1 MASPTKRRRAE
12 VPPPAV
18 VEDEVTLAALHEKP
32 VDMLVMRV
40 TMHLMWVAKAARR
53 VAVGPGGSQVS
64 VLNFVVSDGATFT
77 QVVL

>member
-1 MASPTKRRRAE
+1 
-12 VPPPAV
+12 
-18 VEDEVTLAALHEKP
+18 
-32 VDMLVMRV
+32 MLVMLV